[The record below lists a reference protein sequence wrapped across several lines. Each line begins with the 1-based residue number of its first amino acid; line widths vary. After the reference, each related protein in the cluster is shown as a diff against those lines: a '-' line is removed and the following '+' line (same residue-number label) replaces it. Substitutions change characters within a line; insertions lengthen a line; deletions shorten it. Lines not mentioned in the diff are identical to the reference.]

1 MSVVSYRSQGA
12 VGIIEINNPPVN
24 ALSQAVRSGIQDA
37 LTRAEGD
44 DVRVILLSC
53 AGRTFVAGA
62 DISEFDKPA
71 MEPSLPDVLQ
81 QLENSS
87 KITLACLHG
96 TALGGG
102 LELAL
107 ACDYRIA
114 DSAVTLGLPEVTLGL
129 IPGAGGTQ
137 RLPRL
142 VGIAEGIKMAAMGE
156 FRNATQALD
165 IGLVDK
171 IAADDLLTDA
181 LNYAEA
187 LAAASGKPQRESK
200 AAELSAEELA
210 PFKALLKKKFRGQD
224 SPLTALDCIVK
235 SAVSTLA
242 EGLAYE
248 RAAFL
253 ECKASSQS
261 SALRHKFFAEK
272 QSPKLAGV
280 SEDVQPKEIRSIAVI
295 GGGTMGAGISVCL
308 LQAGFPVIMVERNDE
323 ALQAGIGRVTQTL
336 TRQLEGKRLSQ
347 QSYDDCVSRI
357 SGTLSYADLGDVDL
371 VIEAVFESLEVKQ
384 DVFSKLDAACKPG
397 AILATNTSYLD
408 INIIAGYTNRPDHV
422 IGLHFFSPAH
432 IMKLLEVIK
441 GDQTTD
447 TVLKTVMALAKKIR
461 KIPVLSGV
469 CYGFIGNRMLRQ
481 YVRETQLCLLQG
493 ATPQQVDQAIK
504 NFGMAMGPLS
514 VSDLAGLDISYNA
527 RRNLPPEL
535 RGKPE
540 TYAVADELVEQG
552 RLGQK
557 SGQGYYNY
565 SKEHGQ
571 QPAPEVDEI
580 ISQMADKFG
589 VTRRTL
595 SDEEIVSRLMLT
607 LINEGF
613 RILEE
618 GIAQRAS
625 DIDVVYVN
633 GYGFPAYRGGPMFYA
648 SLLGYDK
655 VLEQIKEY
663 QQTLDADYWQPSEL
677 LQQWAADKASVA

>member
-1 MSVVSYRSQGA
+1 
-12 VGIIEINNPPVN
+12 
-24 ALSQAVRSGIQDA
+24 
-37 LTRAEGD
+37 
-44 DVRVILLSC
+44 
-53 AGRTFVAGA
+53 
-62 DISEFDKPA
+62 
-71 MEPSLPDVLQ
+71 
-81 QLENSS
+81 
-87 KITLACLHG
+87 
-96 TALGGG
+96 
-102 LELAL
+102 
-107 ACDYRIA
+107 
-114 DSAVTLGLPEVTLGL
+114 
-129 IPGAGGTQ
+129 
-137 RLPRL
+137 
-142 VGIAEGIKMAAMGE
+142 
-156 FRNATQALD
+156 
-165 IGLVDK
+165 
-171 IAADDLLTDA
+171 
-181 LNYAEA
+181 
-187 LAAASGKPQRESK
+187 
-200 AAELSAEELA
+200 
-210 PFKALLKKKFRGQD
+210 
-224 SPLTALDCIVK
+224 
-235 SAVSTLA
+235 
-242 EGLAYE
+242 
-248 RAAFL
+248 
-253 ECKASSQS
+253 
-261 SALRHKFFAEK
+261 
-272 QSPKLAGV
+272 
-280 SEDVQPKEIRSIAVI
+280 
-295 GGGTMGAGISVCL
+295 
-308 LQAGFPVIMVERNDE
+308 
-323 ALQAGIGRVTQTL
+323 
-336 TRQLEGKRLSQ
+336 
-347 QSYDDCVSRI
+347 
-357 SGTLSYADLGDVDL
+357 
-371 VIEAVFESLEVKQ
+371 
-384 DVFSKLDAACKPG
+384 
-397 AILATNTSYLD
+397 
-408 INIIAGYTNRPDHV
+408 
-422 IGLHFFSPAH
+422 
-432 IMKLLEVIK
+432 
-441 GDQTTD
+441 
-447 TVLKTVMALAKKIR
+447 MALAKKIR